1 MGRITALIFAL
12 LVTAA
17 CGSGDGGQGEALPS
31 TTGAGGS
38 TAVVVPSEMIDGLLV
53 VDYSSVDGTRSMMAT
68 LAPVGV
74 AEPVGMFV
82 TANDDGAIGQ
92 FFPYSDEETEVAVPM
107 GELSGATGTFDLG
120 DVAAGSYELCSKLVG
135 GSGLACTTF
144 TNP

>member
-1 MGRITALIFAL
+1 MVAL
-12 LVTAA
+12 LLTAA

-31 TTGAGGS
+31 TTDAGGS
-38 TAVVVPSEMIDGLLV
+38 PALEVPSEMIDGLLV
-53 VDYSSVDGTRSMMAT
+53 VDYLSIDETRSMVAT

-74 AEPVGMFV
+74 AEPVGIFV

-120 DVAAGSYELCSKLVG
+120 DITAGSYELCSKLVG
-135 GSGLACTTF
+135 GSVLACTTF